1 MKTVTLTT
9 ARSMERSVEV
19 NDDFDP
25 STLTDEEWDELEER
39 IDATNDVKVLDHQYT
54 WDLDGVEF

>member
-1 MKTVTLTT
+1 MKTVTFTT

-19 NDDFDP
+19 SDDFNP

-39 IDATNDVKVLDHQYT
+39 IDATNDIIIRDHQYT
-54 WDLDGVEF
+54 WTIDGVEF